1 MKTNPQNIRQKKM
14 KQYNF
19 TYMDDGERID
29 KALTAIFDDMTR
41 SYIQKLIADKAVLVN
56 GAPAAKNRELKYG
69 DKIIVTVP
77 ELQLPE
83 AVPENIPLDVFYED
97 DDLLVINK
105 PKGMVVHPAAG
116 NYSGTLVN
124 ALLYYCG
131 DTLSGINGVMR
142 PGIVHRLDKDT
153 GGLIIVAK
161 NDFAHRILADD
172 IKEHNFT
179 RQYESVIV
187 GTPKEMKGTV
197 NAPIARH
204 PTDRKKMAV
213 VSGGRNAV
221 THYEVLEQFRGYSHI
236 RLTLE
241 TGRTHQIR
249 VHMAHI
255 GHPVVCDEVYGS
267 SKQQFPCCSGQCLF
281 AARIAFR
288 HPRSGEIIDL
298 TAPLPDFMTGI
309 LDELRARDN

>member
-1 MKTNPQNIRQKKM
+1 M
-14 KQYNF
+14 KQYKF
-19 TYMDDGERID
+19 IYMEDGERLD
-29 KALTAIFDDMTR
+29 KALTAVFSDMTR
-41 SYIQKLIADKAVLVN
+41 SYLQKLIADEAVLVN
-56 GAPAAKNRELKYG
+56 GLPAEKKRELKYG
-69 DKIIVTVP
+69 DEVILNVP
-77 ELQLPE
+77 ELTLPNAE
-83 AVPENIPLDVFYED
+83 PEDIPLDIFYED
-97 DDLLVINK
+97 EDVLVVNK

-116 NYSGTLVN
+116 NYHGTLVN
-124 ALLYYCG
+124 ALLHYCG

-153 GGLIIVAK
+153 AGLLIVAK

-179 RQYESVIV
+179 RQYESIIV
-187 GTPKEMKGTV
+187 GTPREMSGTI

-204 PTDRKKMAV
+204 PSDRKKMAV
-213 VSGGRNAV
+213 VNGGRSAI
-221 THYEVLEQFRGYSHI
+221 THYEVLEQFRGYSHV

-267 SKQQFPCCSGQCLF
+267 GKQQFSCCKGQCLF
-281 AARIAFR
+281 AARIAFK
-288 HPRSGEIIDL
+288 HPRTGELIDL
-298 TAPLPDFMTGI
+298 TASLPSFMTDI
-309 LDELRARDN
+309 LDELRAAN

>member
-1 MKTNPQNIRQKKM
+1 M

-19 TYMDDGERID
+19 VYMEEGERID
-29 KALTAIFDDMTR
+29 KALTSIFSDMTR
-41 SYIQKLIADKAVLVN
+41 SYIQKLIADGAVLVN
-56 GAPAAKNRELKYG
+56 GVPAIKKKELKYG
-69 DKIIVTVP
+69 DEVSVAVP
-77 ELQLPE
+77 ELQLPQAE
-83 AVPENIPLDVFYED
+83 PEDIPIDVFYED

-105 PKGMVVHPAAG
+105 PKNMVVHPAAG

-124 ALLYYCG
+124 ALLHYCG

-153 GGLIIVAK
+153 AGLIIVAK
-161 NDFAHRILADD
+161 NDFTHKALAED

-179 RQYESVIV
+179 RQYESIIV

-204 PTDRKKMAV
+204 PSDRKKMAV

-221 THYEVLEQFRGYSHI
+221 TNYEVLEQFRGYSHV

-249 VHMAHI
+249 VHMSYI

-267 SKQQFPCCSGQCLF
+267 GKQQFPCCKGQCLF
-281 AARIAFR
+281 AARIAFK
-288 HPRSGEIIDL
+288 HPRTGAVIDL
-298 TAPLPDFMTGI
+298 TAPLPEFMTSI
-309 LDELRARDN
+309 LEDLRMQNN